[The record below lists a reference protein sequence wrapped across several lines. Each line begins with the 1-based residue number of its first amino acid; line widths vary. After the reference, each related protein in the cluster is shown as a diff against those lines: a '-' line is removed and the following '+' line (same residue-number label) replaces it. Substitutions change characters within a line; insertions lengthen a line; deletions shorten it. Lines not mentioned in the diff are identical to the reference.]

1 MLDHA
6 RAHAFIGEAWQ
17 RDILPRL
24 QAYIAVPAQSP
35 AFDPEWEGSGHLER
49 AARLL
54 HDWATAR
61 LAGITEASVEIV
73 RLAGRTPSI
82 FIDIPGDARAP
93 VVFYGHY
100 DKQPPMD
107 GWHPGT
113 GAWVPVIEGD
123 RLYGRGGADDGYA
136 IFSAVLAVLAL
147 RAQAKPHPPI
157 KILIEGSEESG
168 SGDLEP
174 TIEHLGTRLGKPGLL
189 VALDGS
195 CGNYEQLW
203 TMTSLRGQVAGTLT
217 VRTLREGVHA
227 GDASGVVP
235 SPLRIARQLLSR
247 IEDPLTGEI
256 DARFQVVIPA
266 ERRAQAIATAGAI
279 GPLHRA
285 LPLAGSTAPVVE
297 DGAEQLLNRAWRAQ
311 LAVTGVDGIPSVAD
325 AAAVMWPEV
334 ALKLSL
340 RLPPTLDP
348 AAAGTTL
355 KHVLQADP
363 PYGCDVSFGLDML
376 SPGWEAPR
384 LDPHLAEVFD
394 AASRLAFG
402 RPAATIGGGGG
413 IPFLTMLGSRFP
425 GVQFM
430 VTGVL
435 GPESNAHG
443 PNEFLHLPAAHKLTT
458 ALAYILCHVKD
469 R

>member
-1 MLDHA
+1 LRDFAQA
-6 RAHAFIGEAWQ
+6 RVFVDDAWE
-17 RDILPRL
+17 RDVLPRL
-24 QAYIAVPAQSP
+24 RDYIAVPAQSP
-35 AFDPEWEGSGHLER
+35 AFDPAWESSGHLER
-49 AARLL
+49 AAQMLR
-54 HDWATAR
+54 DWAEAR
-61 LAGITEASVEIV
+61 LAEIEGVSVEIV

-100 DKQPPMD
+100 DKQPPMTD
-107 GWHPGT
+107 WHRGK
-113 GAWVPVIEGD
+113 GAWIPVLEGD
-123 RLYGRGGADDGYA
+123 RLYGRGAADDGYA

-147 RAQAKPHPPI
+147 RAQAEPHPPV

-174 TIEHLGTRLGKPGLL
+174 TIEHLGPRLGRPGLL
-189 VALDGS
+189 IALDGS
-195 CGNYEQLW
+195 CGNYDQLW

-235 SPLRIARQLLSR
+235 SPFRIARQLLSR
-247 IEDPLTGEI
+247 IENPLSGEI
-256 DARFQVVIPA
+256 DLAFQAPIRA
-266 ERRAQAIATAGAI
+266 ERRAQAIATGEAI
-279 GPLHRA
+279 GPLHHA
-285 LPLAGSTAPVVE
+285 LPLSGKSAPVTE
-297 DGAEQLLNRAWRAQ
+297 DAAEQLLNRAWRPQ
-311 LAVTGVDGIPSVAD
+311 LAVTGIDGIPGVAD

-348 AAAGTTL
+348 VAAGATL
-355 KHVLQADP
+355 KTILEADP
-363 PYGCDVSFGLDML
+363 PYRCDVGFSLDML
-376 SPGWEAPR
+376 SPGWEAPS
-384 LDPHLAEVFD
+384 LDPRLGEIFD
-394 AASRLAFG
+394 AASGLAFG
-402 RPAATIGGGGG
+402 RPAASIGGGGG
-413 IPFLTMLGSRFP
+413 IPFLTMLGARFP

-443 PNEFLHLPAAHKLTT
+443 PNEFLHLPAVRKLTA
-458 ALAYILCHVKD
+458 ALAYILRHMKD